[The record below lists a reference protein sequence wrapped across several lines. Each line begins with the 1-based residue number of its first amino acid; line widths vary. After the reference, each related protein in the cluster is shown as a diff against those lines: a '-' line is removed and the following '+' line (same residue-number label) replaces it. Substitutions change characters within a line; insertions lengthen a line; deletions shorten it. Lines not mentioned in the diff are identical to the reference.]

1 MHLQVWRL
9 QQSLPPSPWIT
20 ATRVSHHVT
29 VPSYKVNCVI
39 LEIISKYLTCVLAG
53 GQCLQSSQLKN
64 LLPDCIFQPAS
75 SLPKIQFLWNQEFF
89 SLLGLNAEAT
99 PPTDLGGGKLQNL
112 TYAIVSL
119 HTYVNLTW

>member
-1 MHLQVWRL
+1 METGAISSILSMDYSNQCLAPCH
-9 QQSLPPSPWIT
+9 SPFF
-20 ATRVSHHVT
+20 
-29 VPSYKVNCVI
+29 KVNCI
-39 LEIISKYLTCVLAG
+39 YFGNYFKIFNLCACRC
-53 GQCLQSSQLKN
+53 QCLQSSQLKN